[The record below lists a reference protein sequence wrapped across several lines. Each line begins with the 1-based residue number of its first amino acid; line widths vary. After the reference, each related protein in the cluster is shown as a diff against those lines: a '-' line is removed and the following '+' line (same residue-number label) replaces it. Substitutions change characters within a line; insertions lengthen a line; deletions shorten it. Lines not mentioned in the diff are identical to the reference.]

1 LKTDQPLRFSALPKL
16 AATPAG
22 TAMSTLLCA
31 AICLAPAAQAQDKVL
46 NVYSARHYQT
56 DEQLYGDFSK
66 QTGVKINRIELGDE
80 PLLERMKSE
89 GDKSPADVVLLVDAT
104 RLFRAQQEGLFQPVE
119 SKVLTER
126 IPAEFRASDN
136 SWFGFSSR
144 ARVIVYN
151 KANVDP
157 KNIQT
162 YESLAD
168 PVNQNKVCTRSGS
181 HPYNLSLFGAMI
193 EHVGL
198 EKTETWLK
206 GIVANQAR
214 SPKGGDTDQIKAVA
228 SGECGVALTN
238 TYYWV
243 RLMRSEASADKEVVS
258 KVGMVW
264 PNQATTGAHMNLAGG
279 AVARHSPNKAT
290 AVRFLEYL
298 SSDQAQTYFANGNN
312 EWPTVMTAET
322 GNPALESLGRF
333 KADKLPTD
341 RMAARSPD
349 AQKLLDKVGY
359 K

>member
-1 LKTDQPLRFSALPKL
+1 MKTNLPPKL
-16 AATPAG
+16 APLSWRAVAPAG
-22 TAMSTLLCA
+22 LLPAIVAA
-31 AICLAPAAQAQDKVL
+31 AIVFAPAAEAQDKVL

-56 DEQLYGDFSK
+56 DEQLYGEFSR

-104 RLFRAQQEGLFQPVE
+104 RLYRAQTDGLFQPIE
-119 SKVLTER
+119 SKVLAER

-136 SWFGFSSR
+136 SWFGFSNR

-151 KANVDP
+151 KDTVDP
-157 KNIQT
+157 KDVQT

-168 PVNQNKVCTRSGS
+168 AGNKGKVCTRSGS

-193 EHVGL
+193 EHHGL
-198 EKTETWLK
+198 EKTEAWLK
-206 GIVANQAR
+206 SVVANMAR

-228 SGECGVALTN
+228 SGECGIALTN

-243 RLMRSEASADKEVVS
+243 RLMRSDKPADQEVVS

-264 PNQATTGAHMNLAGG
+264 PNQQTTGVHMNLAGG
-279 AVARHSPNKAT
+279 AVARYAPNKAT
-290 AVRFLEYL
+290 AVQFLEYL
-298 SSDQAQTYFANGNN
+298 ASDQAQAYFANGNN
-312 EWPTVMTAET
+312 EWPTVKTART
-322 GNPALESLGRF
+322 GNEALASLGEF
-333 KADKLPTD
+333 KADKIATD
-341 RMAARSPD
+341 KMAARSTD

>member
-1 LKTDQPLRFSALPKL
+1 LPGIPAITALI
-16 AATPAG
+16 AA
-22 TAMSTLLCA
+22 LC
-31 AICLAPAAQAQDKVL
+31 LSPAASAQDKVL

-56 DEQLYGDFSK
+56 DEQLYGEFTK

-80 PLLERMKSE
+80 PLLERLKAE
-89 GDKSPADVVLLVDAT
+89 GDKSPADIVLLVDAT
-104 RLFRAQQEGLFQPVE
+104 RLFRAQRDGLFQPVE

-136 SWFGFSSR
+136 TWFGFSNR
-144 ARVIVYN
+144 ARIIVYN
-151 KANVDP
+151 KDNVDP
-157 KNIQT
+157 KDVQT

-168 PVNQNKVCTRSGS
+168 PRNKGKVCTRSGS

-198 EKTETWLK
+198 EKTEAWLK

-238 TYYWV
+238 SYYWV
-243 RLMRSEASADKEVVS
+243 RLLRSDKPADQEVVS
-258 KVGMVW
+258 KVGMIW
-264 PNQATTGAHMNLAGG
+264 PNQETTGVHMNLAGG
-279 AVARHSPNKAT
+279 AVAKYAPNKET

-298 SSDQAQTYFANGNN
+298 ASDQAQTYFANGNN
-312 EWPTVMTAET
+312 EWPTVKGATT
-322 GNPALESLGRF
+322 GNKVLESLGTF
-333 KADKLPTD
+333 KADKMATD
-341 RMAARSPD
+341 KMAARSVD

>member
-1 LKTDQPLRFSALPKL
+1 MVQMPGSPAPSRLL
-16 AATPAG
+16 AAPA
-22 TAMSTLLCA
+22 AALVSTLIA
-31 AICLAPAAQAQDKVL
+31 AVLGAAPNAQAQDKVL
-46 NVYSARHYQT
+46 NLYSARHYQT
-56 DEQLYGDFSK
+56 DEQLYGEFTR

-80 PLLERMKSE
+80 PLLERLKSE

-104 RLFRAQQEGLFQPVE
+104 RLFRARQEGLFQPVE

-126 IPAEFRASDN
+126 IPAEFRAADN
-136 SWFGFSSR
+136 TWFGFSSR

-157 KNIQT
+157 KTVQT

-168 PVNQNKVCTRSGS
+168 PVNKNKVCTRSGS

-193 EHVGL
+193 EHTGL
-198 EKTETWLK
+198 EKTEAWLK
-206 GIVANQAR
+206 GIVANEAR

-243 RLMRSEASADKEVVS
+243 RLMRSETPADKEVVS

-264 PNQATTGAHMNLAGG
+264 PNQATTGVHMNLAGG
-279 AVARHSPNKAT
+279 AVARYAPNKAN

-298 SSDQAQTYFANGNN
+298 SSDQAQSYFANGNN
-312 EWPTVMTAET
+312 EWPTVITAET
-322 GNPALESLGRF
+322 GNQALTSLGNF

-341 RMAARSPD
+341 KMAARSGE

>member
-1 LKTDQPLRFSALPKL
+1 MKTTQLPRPSA
-16 AATPAG
+16 T
-22 TAMSTLLCA
+22 TWR
-31 AICLAPAAQAQDKVL
+31 AIAPAALLPAIAAVAIAFAPAAAAQDKVL

-56 DEQLYGDFSK
+56 DEQLYGEFAR

-104 RLFRAQQEGLFQPVE
+104 RLFRAQKEGLFQPIE

-151 KANVDP
+151 KDNVDP
-157 KNIQT
+157 KDVQT

-168 PVNQNKVCTRSGS
+168 PKNKGKVCTRSGS

-193 EHVGL
+193 EHHGL
-198 EKTETWLK
+198 EKTESWLK
-206 GIVANQAR
+206 GVVGNMAR

-228 SGECGVALTN
+228 SGECGIALTN

-243 RLMRSEASADKEVVS
+243 RLLRSDKPADKEVVG

-264 PNQATTGAHMNLAGG
+264 PNQASTGAHMNLAGG
-279 AVARHSPNKAT
+279 AVARYAPHKQI
-290 AVRFLEYL
+290 AVQFLEYL
-298 SSDQAQTYFANGNN
+298 ASDQAQAYFANGNN
-312 EWPTVMTAET
+312 EWPTVKSAKT
-322 GNPALESLGRF
+322 GNEALASLGEF
-333 KADKLPTD
+333 KADKVATD
-341 RMAARSPD
+341 RMAARSPE
-349 AQKLLDKVGY
+349 AQMLLDKVGY